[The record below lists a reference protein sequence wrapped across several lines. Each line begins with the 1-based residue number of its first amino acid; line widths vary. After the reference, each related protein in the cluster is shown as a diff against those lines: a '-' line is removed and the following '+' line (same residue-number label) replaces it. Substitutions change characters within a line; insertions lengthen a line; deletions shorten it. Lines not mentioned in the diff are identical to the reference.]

1 MPRKFRIVVNGEAY
15 EVEVEECGTSQPTA
29 PALATRPQMPVPS
42 VAPVAPVAPVAKAAA
57 PVPAPPKAPT
67 VAAAG
72 GGTGAVV
79 CPMPGTV
86 LDVKVKVGDAVK
98 YGQPVLILEA
108 MKMEN
113 EIAAT
118 ADGTVREI
126 RVTKGT
132 AVNAGDV
139 LVVIG

>member
-15 EVEVEECGTSQPTA
+15 EVEVEEVG
-29 PALATRPQMPVPS
+29 ATHVPS
-42 VAPVAPVAPVAKAAA
+42 TPVVRPTVIAAPSAPIAPVAPAV
-57 PVPAPPKAPT
+57 KAPT
-67 VAAAG
+67 VVAAPKPASPRAPMAAG
-72 GGTGAVV
+72 AGAVV

-86 LDVKVKVGDAVK
+86 LDVKVRVGDAVK
-98 YGQPVLILEA
+98 YAQPIVILEA

-113 EIAAT
+113 EIVAT
-118 ADGTVREI
+118 ADGTVQEI

>member
-29 PALATRPQMPVPS
+29 PALATRPQMSAPP
-42 VAPVAPVAPVAKAAA
+42 VAPVAHVAPVAKAAA
-57 PVPAPPKAPT
+57 APPKAPT
-67 VAAAG
+67 AAAG
-72 GGTGAVV
+72 GGAGAVV

-86 LDVKVKVGDAVK
+86 LDVKVRVGDAVK

-126 RVTKGT
+126 RVTKGA
-132 AVNAGDV
+132 AVNAGEV